1 MLREVNKIAQ
11 TYIGGGGS
19 VCLYA
24 FEDMDGWAA
33 VAASHTKS
41 DETYMPFGQGIEIT
55 TTRNNNA
62 ERVFG
67 VGARNATATVNK
79 QYSGSFTV
87 SGVLSNA
94 YWLLGVLGANAD
106 AETTG
111 AYTHTYTETDIL
123 PSFTTTTSFELG
135 TTDFAS
141 DLIGCVVNQCTISAA
156 VNEALKFSLEGTY
169 RYENLGTTKLSNLAD
184 VEPVFTFAHGSVEMP
199 DGTSIAAVQSFE
211 LTIVNNAEAVFG
223 IGSRFMTAVVA
234 KNREYNFSMTA
245 AFNDY
250 TDLLTYFLNGTNT
263 ATAPDA
269 GSGTEIA
276 TLELTFTNDD
286 GDILDINLTGVH
298 LNEETLPQNS
308 TEVVK
313 EDVSGW
319 ARACTNIV
327 YTNDIEIAPAAA
339 DNI

>member
-1 MLREVNKIAQ
+1 
-11 TYIGGGGS
+11 
-19 VCLYA
+19 
-24 FEDMDGWAA
+24 MDGWSA

-41 DETYMPFGQGIEIT
+41 DETYMPFGQGVEINV
-55 TTRNNNA
+55 TRSNNA
-62 ERVFG
+62 ERIVG

-79 QYSGSFTV
+79 QYGGAITIN
-87 SGVLSNA
+87 GVLSNA

-111 AYTHTYTETDIL
+111 AYTHTYTEANIL
-123 PSFTTTTSFELG
+123 PSFTVVQSFELG
-135 TTDFAS
+135 TTDFNS
-141 DLIGCVVNQCTISAA
+141 DLIGCVINQCTISAA
-156 VNEALKFSLEGTY
+156 VNEALKFSLEGIY
-169 RYENLGTTKLSNLAD
+169 RYENLGTTHVANLAD
-184 VEPVFTFAHGSVEMP
+184 VEPIFTFAHGSIEMS
-199 DGTSIAAVQSFE
+199 DGTTIAAVQSFE
-211 LTIVNNAEAVFG
+211 LTIVNNAEMVYG
-223 IGSRFMTAVVA
+223 VGSRFGTGVVA

-250 TDLLTYFLNGTNT
+250 TDLLTYFMNGTNT
-263 ATAPDA
+263 ASAPDA

-298 LNEETLPQNS
+298 LNEETLPQNV

-319 ARACTNIV
+319 ARACTNII
-327 YTNDIEIAPAAA
+327 YTNDVELAMAAA